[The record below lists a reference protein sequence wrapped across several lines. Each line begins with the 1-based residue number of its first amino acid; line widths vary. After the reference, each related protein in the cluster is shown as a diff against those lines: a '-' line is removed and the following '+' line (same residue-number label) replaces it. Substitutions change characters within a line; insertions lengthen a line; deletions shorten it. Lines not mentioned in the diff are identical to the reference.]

1 MDLELKRKK
10 PCLKKEIEALHA
22 LLAKL
27 AEMEKVLHY
36 RNQMIKGLSEE
47 AADPEKP
54 AWHID
59 AITLYRDGRKII
71 QVAYGIRRMAAALR
85 ETVET
90 QHIYSGSGNHLKLWF
105 SYDDILFIEE
115 L

>member
-71 QVAYGIRRMAAALR
+71 QVAYGIRRMAPALIVICLYAMSTAPVWCLSTLFFIR
-85 ETVET
+85 TR
-90 QHIYSGSGNHLKLWF
+90 LKL
-105 SYDDILFIEE
+105 IV
-115 L
+115 